1 MPDGFDK
8 FFIGSHRTRSALSEP
23 FYGSSSSSFSS
34 SSSSS
39 LALWRVSMAKS
50 ITGRQLLEESHTK
63 WAITR
68 RDVAADSGRFDSL
81 TAVANQR
88 VADSSES
95 LVQPIGAIVSFRQ
108 APPIPPPP
116 PPLAGPVYGMRT
128 FYLQS

>member
-1 MPDGFDK
+1 
-8 FFIGSHRTRSALSEP
+8 
-23 FYGSSSSSFSS
+23 
-34 SSSSS
+34 
-39 LALWRVSMAKS
+39 MAKS

-108 APPIPPPP
+108 APPIHSP